1 MQKEKRE
8 KMKNNKSKPLN
19 RALVILAAL
28 TILFALV
35 ICDMNNRDK
44 IGMRVE
50 YAPVEQ
56 IL

>member
-44 IGMRVE
+44 IGMRAG